1 MTEYVAV
8 VRKAIG
14 ELENNRAETR
24 RAVYSRL
31 RQDLIEELRAINP
44 PLSVGEISVRRL
56 KFEEAIRQVERESV
70 VNFTL
75 PRAPQPAGEARQEP
89 NAVARLIVPSA
100 DDLHEGET
108 GRSRAALPIVQTD
121 SGSRATEAAGSMQR
135 AAVAM
140 RVEPNRDSA
149 ANVGL
154 TPDGV
159 VDYAPPLV
167 TVPQKPDAPPP
178 RDGAPTIHL
187 PERPLLASPRIPDR
201 RLTGDDLAEAI
212 ERGERW
218 WWSPFRLLTVLI
230 SAVILVALILAWSK
244 RAMIEQIVTALDS
257 EGVSTKAIHSVPP
270 TAETAASPSAPVNS
284 PGPRTPTLPA
294 GAGPKPVQ
302 TGAACGAGEPGQS
315 RGATPSVCSRRR

>member
-24 RAVYSRL
+24 GAVYSRL

-56 KFEEAIRQVERESV
+56 EFEAAVRHVEREAVAS
-70 VNFTL
+70 FSL
-75 PRAPQPAGEARQEP
+75 RRAPQHAEEARQEP
-89 NAVARLIVPSA
+89 SAVARLIVPSA

-140 RVEPNRDSA
+140 RVEPNRDSTA
-149 ANVGL
+149 KVGL

-167 TVPQKPDAPPP
+167 TVPQKPAAPPRATGTDDP
-178 RDGAPTIHL
+178 SSRT
-187 PERPLLASPRIPDR
+187 PLLASPRIPDR
-201 RLTGDDLAEAI
+201 RLTGDDLAE
-212 ERGERW
+212 R
-218 WWSPFRLLTVLI
+218 
-230 SAVILVALILAWSK
+230 
-244 RAMIEQIVTALDS
+244 
-257 EGVSTKAIHSVPP
+257 
-270 TAETAASPSAPVNS
+270 
-284 PGPRTPTLPA
+284 
-294 GAGPKPVQ
+294 
-302 TGAACGAGEPGQS
+302 
-315 RGATPSVCSRRR
+315 